1 MAKNRKSLIW
11 ILAAVILVVL
21 AVSWW
26 GMLSKGIGDEIST
39 EQSSTPKIAITTEKP
54 KSNPIIIN
62 IQPLDN
68 FNSSESVVKGLK
80 SYLADLGILNVEIN
94 VLPKKKSPSS
104 AEIERYN
111 PQVSDKGYRYTRLR
125 ADSLIKWL
133 HDGKKDVYN
142 IGITNRDVSCTVHGV
157 NDFGVLGLS
166 YLNHKYNGVAVS
178 TFRLRN
184 KDEIWKVAAHEFT
197 HCFFSM
203 VHCKANDPHCIM
215 QNANKHPNFSI
226 KEKLCDKCK
235 DQVKPILQKL

>member
-1 MAKNRKSLIW
+1 MAKPKKQFIW
-11 ILAAVILVVL
+11 LFIVISVILFTGVSTLVL
-21 AVSWW
+21 
-26 GMLSKGIGDEIST
+26 
-39 EQSSTPKIAITTEKP
+39 SSYIDKNDPPKNVKEKP
-54 KSNPIIIN
+54 QKQINNTITIN

-68 FNSSESVVKGLK
+68 FNSSESVIKGLK

-133 HDGKKDVYN
+133 HNGKKDVYN

-166 YLNHKYNGVAVS
+166 FLNHKYNGVAVS

-184 KDEIWKVAAHEFT
+184 KDEIWKVAAHEFS

-203 VHCKANDPHCIM
+203 GHCKSNDPHCIM
-215 QNANKHPNFSI
+215 QDANKHPSFSI

-235 DQVKPILQKL
+235 TQVKPILQKY